1 MVKMDRKLKFWGYD
15 IYIDLENKSLN
26 EYAAFVRKEYNLIV
40 LIIRIVITDII
51 IFILEIRI

>member
-15 IYIDLENKSLN
+15 IYIDLESKSLN
-26 EYAAFVRKEYNLIV
+26 EYAAFVRKEYSLIV